1 MALRSMT
8 WSLAMLAATACVSP
22 DTTGAPEVANGADAT
37 ANVETFVPDTG
48 PDTTP
53 PDTTSPDTV
62 SPDTVSPETTAEVVT
77 PDFK

>member
-53 PDTTSPDTV
+53 PDTVSPDTV
-62 SPDTVSPETTAEVVT
+62 SPDTTAEVVT

>member
-1 MALRSMT
+1 MTLRSMT
-8 WSLAMLAATACVSP
+8 LSLAMLAATACVSP

-53 PDTTSPDTV
+53 PDTVSPDTV
-62 SPDTVSPETTAEVVT
+62 SPDTTAEVVT